1 MNPLV
6 KLQTCA
12 HEFAR
17 RHLGKAAERQKRNYD
32 KRKSSK
38 ALRVG
43 DSVWLH
49 NVRRRKGKNPKLDC
63 PWEGPYLLVSVLSD
77 VTYRIKRNR
86 RAKPKVIHADRLK
99 LYLGRAL
106 ESWISQR
113 EKPIV
118 SVVTLVDLAEGSE
131 SVVADNALST
141 QLKEDNGGS
150 RVDSEPSNST
160 LEENNLEVRT
170 SVSQDIGSD
179 LETEAK
185 ARSDRR
191 PSTSENV
198 QKNTKGRHGREHRNP
213 QRYGEWM

>member
-49 NVRRRKGKNPKLDC
+49 NVRRRKGKNPKMDC

-170 SVSQDIGSD
+170 PVSQDIGSD

>member
-1 MNPLV
+1 M
-6 KLQTCA
+6 
-12 HEFAR
+12 
-17 RHLGKAAERQKRNYD
+17 
-32 KRKSSK
+32 
-38 ALRVG
+38 
-43 DSVWLH
+43 
-49 NVRRRKGKNPKLDC
+49 
-63 PWEGPYLLVSVLSD
+63 VSVLSD

-99 LYLGRAL
+99 PYLGPAL
-106 ESWISQR
+106 ESWISQK

-118 SVVTLVDLAEGSE
+118 SVVPLVNLAEGSE
-131 SVVADNALST
+131 SVVADALST

-170 SVSQDIGSD
+170 PVSQDIGSD

-185 ARSDRR
+185 ASSDRR

-198 QKNTKGRHGREHRNP
+198 QKNPKGRHGRERRKP
-213 QRYGEWM
+213 QRYGEWV